1 VLCGFGTNPSSQKKK
16 KILEAAMDATQ
27 LTKTADPAAARSSVE
42 PLYYGRARFPGESVM
57 AHADG
62 VANILRAIRNDPE
75 LISAAYLFSVPTLV
89 QKPDEWIE
97 KSFGENVAGLVR
109 ELGKM
114 NDLSKRARSEN
125 KESSAAVQPEALRR
139 MFLAMSQDLRVVLLK
154 LASRLQTLRWFVS
167 SQAPG
172 AVEFGEETLAV
183 YAPLAN
189 RLGIWQIKWEL
200 EDLSLRFTHPAEYH
214 QIAAELDESREE
226 RLEFM
231 ALAVKKIQALM
242 ISHGIQAEVSGRPK
256 HIYSIWKKMQ
266 RKHLRFDQLF
276 DVRAVRII
284 VETVEQCYEA
294 LSIVQEHFTVLSK
307 EYDDYIANPKPN
319 GYQSLH
325 TVITDQLGRP
335 IEIQIRTRAMHEFAE
350 LGVAAHWR
358 YKEAG
363 NSNGASIAEEQ
374 RVAWLR
380 QLLAW
385 RSDVGGGAAEQSAQA
400 PNAEA
405 GQKGQPAAP
414 AVEDDHVYCL
424 TPQGRIVELPAGAT
438 PVDFAYQIHTQLG
451 HRCRG
456 AKVDGMMVPL
466 NTKLKTG
473 QTVEIIAAK
482 VGQPSRD
489 WLNPELGYAA
499 SPRTRNKVRQWFN
512 AEQLAQ
518 QIAEGR
524 DRLDKELARLGKT
537 AVKLDD
543 LAKRL
548 GFGTVDELCVAFA
561 KEEITLTALAQ
572 AVQPPKPAPAPA
584 PEHDLVLRGASSA
597 ASKGKVLVV
606 GMDSLLTQLARC
618 CHPVP
623 PDEIVGYV
631 TRGRG
636 VMIHRADCPNLK
648 NMVDQDHDRLIEVS
662 WGRAGDDALYPADV
676 LVIASDRSGIMKD
689 VTEVM
694 QREKVHVTALN
705 TQILK
710 GDQHMRFSLEVKG
723 GNAMQVLL
731 KGLRAVHGVL
741 SARRL

>member
-42 PLYYGRARFPGESVM
+42 PLYYGRTLSTGESVM

-242 ISHGIQAEVSGRPK
+242 VSHGIQAEVSGRPK

>member
-1 VLCGFGTNPSSQKKK
+1 
-16 KILEAAMDATQ
+16 
-27 LTKTADPAAARSSVE
+27 
-42 PLYYGRARFPGESVM
+42 
-57 AHADG
+57 
-62 VANILRAIRNDPE
+62 
-75 LISAAYLFSVPTLV
+75 
-89 QKPDEWIE
+89 
-97 KSFGENVAGLVR
+97 
-109 ELGKM
+109 
-114 NDLSKRARSEN
+114 
-125 KESSAAVQPEALRR
+125 
-139 MFLAMSQDLRVVLLK
+139 
-154 LASRLQTLRWFVS
+154 
-167 SQAPG
+167 
-172 AVEFGEETLAV
+172 
-183 YAPLAN
+183 
-189 RLGIWQIKWEL
+189 
-200 EDLSLRFTHPAEYH
+200 
-214 QIAAELDESREE
+214 
-226 RLEFM
+226 M

-242 ISHGIQAEVSGRPK
+242 VSHGIQAEVSGRPK

>member
-1 VLCGFGTNPSSQKKK
+1 
-16 KILEAAMDATQ
+16 M
-27 LTKTADPAAARSSVE
+27 
-42 PLYYGRARFPGESVM
+42 
-57 AHADG
+57 
-62 VANILRAIRNDPE
+62 
-75 LISAAYLFSVPTLV
+75 
-89 QKPDEWIE
+89 
-97 KSFGENVAGLVR
+97 
-109 ELGKM
+109 
-114 NDLSKRARSEN
+114 
-125 KESSAAVQPEALRR
+125 
-139 MFLAMSQDLRVVLLK
+139 
-154 LASRLQTLRWFVS
+154 
-167 SQAPG
+167 
-172 AVEFGEETLAV
+172 EFGEETLAV

-242 ISHGIQAEVSGRPK
+242 VSHGIQAEVSGRPK

>member
-27 LTKTADPAAARSSVE
+27 FTKTADPAAARSSVE
-42 PLYYGRARFPGESVM
+42 PLYYGRTLSTGESVM

>member
-1 VLCGFGTNPSSQKKK
+1 
-16 KILEAAMDATQ
+16 M
-27 LTKTADPAAARSSVE
+27 
-42 PLYYGRARFPGESVM
+42 
-57 AHADG
+57 
-62 VANILRAIRNDPE
+62 
-75 LISAAYLFSVPTLV
+75 
-89 QKPDEWIE
+89 
-97 KSFGENVAGLVR
+97 
-109 ELGKM
+109 
-114 NDLSKRARSEN
+114 
-125 KESSAAVQPEALRR
+125 
-139 MFLAMSQDLRVVLLK
+139 
-154 LASRLQTLRWFVS
+154 
-167 SQAPG
+167 
-172 AVEFGEETLAV
+172 
-183 YAPLAN
+183 AN

>member
-1 VLCGFGTNPSSQKKK
+1 
-16 KILEAAMDATQ
+16 MDATQ

-42 PLYYGRARFPGESVM
+42 PLYYGRTLSTGESVM

-284 VETVEQCYEA
+284 VDTVEQCYEA

-335 IEIQIRTRAMHEFAE
+335 IEIQIRTRAMHEFA
-350 LGVAAHWR
+350 
-358 YKEAG
+358 
-363 NSNGASIAEEQ
+363 
-374 RVAWLR
+374 
-380 QLLAW
+380 
-385 RSDVGGGAAEQSAQA
+385 
-400 PNAEA
+400 
-405 GQKGQPAAP
+405 
-414 AVEDDHVYCL
+414 
-424 TPQGRIVELPAGAT
+424 
-438 PVDFAYQIHTQLG
+438 
-451 HRCRG
+451 RC
-456 AKVDGMMVPL
+456 
-466 NTKLKTG
+466 
-473 QTVEIIAAK
+473 
-482 VGQPSRD
+482 
-489 WLNPELGYAA
+489 
-499 SPRTRNKVRQWFN
+499 
-512 AEQLAQ
+512 
-518 QIAEGR
+518 
-524 DRLDKELARLGKT
+524 
-537 AVKLDD
+537 
-543 LAKRL
+543 
-548 GFGTVDELCVAFA
+548 CC
-561 KEEITLTALAQ
+561 ALALQ
-572 AVQPPKPAPAPA
+572 
-584 PEHDLVLRGASSA
+584 RG
-597 ASKGKVLVV
+597 G
-606 GMDSLLTQLARC
+606 QF
-618 CHPVP
+618 
-623 PDEIVGYV
+623 
-631 TRGRG
+631 
-636 VMIHRADCPNLK
+636 
-648 NMVDQDHDRLIEVS
+648 Q
-662 WGRAGDDALYPADV
+662 
-676 LVIASDRSGIMKD
+676 
-689 VTEVM
+689 
-694 QREKVHVTALN
+694 
-705 TQILK
+705 
-710 GDQHMRFSLEVKG
+710 
-723 GNAMQVLL
+723 
-731 KGLRAVHGVL
+731 
-741 SARRL
+741 RRLHC

>member
-1 VLCGFGTNPSSQKKK
+1 
-16 KILEAAMDATQ
+16 M
-27 LTKTADPAAARSSVE
+27 
-42 PLYYGRARFPGESVM
+42 
-57 AHADG
+57 
-62 VANILRAIRNDPE
+62 
-75 LISAAYLFSVPTLV
+75 
-89 QKPDEWIE
+89 
-97 KSFGENVAGLVR
+97 
-109 ELGKM
+109 
-114 NDLSKRARSEN
+114 
-125 KESSAAVQPEALRR
+125 
-139 MFLAMSQDLRVVLLK
+139 
-154 LASRLQTLRWFVS
+154 
-167 SQAPG
+167 
-172 AVEFGEETLAV
+172 EFGEETLAV

>member
-1 VLCGFGTNPSSQKKK
+1 M
-16 KILEAAMDATQ
+16 LEVKLICIGKLKEKYWRDAVQEYAKRLSAFCRFQIIELNEARLPQDPNAAEI
-27 LTKTADPAAARSSVE
+27 ARA
-42 PLYYGRARFPGESVM
+42 LGEESK
-57 AHADG
+57 A
-62 VANILRAIRNDPE
+62 
-75 LISAAYLFSVPTLV
+75 ISAAAGRSALYTLC
-89 QKPDEWIE
+89 IE
-97 KSFGENVAGLVR
+97 
-109 ELGKM
+109 GK
-114 NDLSKRARSEN
+114 L
-125 KESSAAVQPEALRR
+125 
-139 MFLAMSQDLRVVLLK
+139 
-154 LASRLQTLRWFVS
+154 VS
-167 SQAPG
+167 S
-172 AVEFGEETLAV
+172 T
-183 YAPLAN
+183 
-189 RLGIWQIKWEL
+189 
-200 EDLSLRFTHPAEYH
+200 
-214 QIAAELDESREE
+214 
-226 RLEFM
+226 
-231 ALAVKKIQALM
+231 
-242 ISHGIQAEVSGRPK
+242 
-256 HIYSIWKKMQ
+256 
-266 RKHLRFDQLF
+266 
-276 DVRAVRII
+276 
-284 VETVEQCYEA
+284 
-294 LSIVQEHFTVLSK
+294 
-307 EYDDYIANPKPN
+307 
-319 GYQSLH
+319 
-325 TVITDQLGRP
+325 
-335 IEIQIRTRAMHEFAE
+335 
-350 LGVAAHWR
+350 
-358 YKEAG
+358 
-363 NSNGASIAEEQ
+363 
-374 RVAWLR
+374 
-380 QLLAW
+380 
-385 RSDVGGGAAEQSAQA
+385 
-400 PNAEA
+400 
-405 GQKGQPAAP
+405 
-414 AVEDDHVYCL
+414 
-424 TPQGRIVELPAGAT
+424 
-438 PVDFAYQIHTQLG
+438 
-451 HRCRG
+451 
-456 AKVDGMMVPL
+456 
-466 NTKLKTG
+466 
-473 QTVEIIAAK
+473 
-482 VGQPSRD
+482 
-489 WLNPELGYAA
+489 
-499 SPRTRNKVRQWFN
+499 
-512 AEQLAQ
+512 QLAQ

>member
-1 VLCGFGTNPSSQKKK
+1 MEPTENHPP
-16 KILEAAMDATQ
+16 
-27 LTKTADPAAARSSVE
+27 ADPGLARSLVE
-42 PLYYGRARFPGESVM
+42 PLYNGRTLSTGESVLT
-57 AHADG
+57 HADG
-62 VANILRAIRNDPE
+62 VVGILRGIRNDPE
-75 LISAAYLFSVPTLV
+75 LIAAAYLYSVPKFV
-89 QKPDEWIE
+89 QNPGEWIT
-97 KSFGENVAGLVR
+97 KSFGPAVAGLVA

-114 NDLSKRARSEN
+114 NDLSKRARSDNTEA
-125 KESSAAVQPEALRR
+125 SAVMQPEALRR

-154 LASRLQTLRWFVS
+154 LASRLQTLRWFVAS
-167 SQAPG
+167 KSLG
-172 AVEFGEETLAV
+172 AREFGEETLAV

-200 EDLSLRFTHPAEYH
+200 EDLSLRFTRPDEYREIAE
-214 QIAAELDESREE
+214 ELDESREE
-226 RLEFM
+226 RLDFM
-231 ALAVKKIQALM
+231 QHVVEKVRALL
-242 ISHGIQAEVSGRPK
+242 AEHQIEADVSGRPK

-276 DVRAVRII
+276 DVRALRII
-284 VETVEQCYEA
+284 VGTVEQCYEV
-294 LSIVQEHFTVLSK
+294 LSIVQDNFPVLSK

-325 TVITDQLGRP
+325 TVVTDKAGRP

-363 NSNGASIAEEQ
+363 NSLGASEAEEQ

-385 RSDVGGGAAEQSAQA
+385 RSDVGGDPHKDAH
-400 PNAEA
+400 
-405 GQKGQPAAP
+405 

-424 TPQGRIVELPAGAT
+424 TPQGRVVELPAGAT
-438 PVDFAYQIHTQLG
+438 PVDFAYMVHTQLG

-456 AKVDGMMVPL
+456 ARVDGAMVPL
-466 NTKLKTG
+466 NTHLKTG
-473 QTVEIIAAK
+473 QTVEIIAGK
-482 VGQPSRD
+482 TGQPSRD

-499 SPRTRNKVRQWFN
+499 SARTRNKVRQWFN
-512 AEQLAQ
+512 AQQQAQ
-518 QIAEGR
+518 QLDEGR
-524 DRLDKELARLGKT
+524 ERLDKELARLGKT

-548 GFGTVDELCVAFA
+548 GFDSVDELCIAFA

-572 AVQPPKPAPAPA
+572 AVQPPKPEPPKA
-584 PEHDLVLRGASSA
+584 PELQVREASASA
-597 ASKGKVLVV
+597 KKSKVLVV
-606 GMDSLLTQLARC
+606 GVDSLLTQLARC
-618 CHPVP
+618 CHPLP

-636 VMIHRADCPNLK
+636 VTIHRADCPNLK

-662 WGRAGDDALYPADV
+662 WGRAGDDQVYPAEV
-676 LVIASDRSGIMKD
+676 LVVAQDRSGMMRD
-689 VTEVM
+689 VSEVF
-694 QREKVHVTALN
+694 QREKVHVTGINSQA
-705 TQILK
+705 LK
-710 GDQHMRFSLEVKG
+710 GDLHMRFAVEVRG
-723 GNAMQVLL
+723 GNGMRVMLQ
-731 KGLRAVHGVL
+731 GLRAVPGVL

>member
-1 VLCGFGTNPSSQKKK
+1 METTENRPV
-16 KILEAAMDATQ
+16 
-27 LTKTADPAAARSSVE
+27 ADPELAKSLVE
-42 PLYYGRARFPGESVM
+42 PLYSGRTLSTGEPVL
-57 AHADG
+57 AHAEG
-62 VANILRAIRNDPE
+62 VAKILVGIRNDPE
-75 LISAAYLFSVPTLV
+75 LLAAAYLYSVPKFV
-89 QKPDEWIE
+89 ANSEDWIT
-97 KSFGENVAGLVR
+97 KSFGSTVAGLVA
-109 ELGKM
+109 ELSKM
-114 NDLSKRARSEN
+114 NDLSKRARSES
-125 KESSAAVQPEALRR
+125 KEASAAVQPEALRR
-139 MFLAMSQDLRVVLLK
+139 MFLAMCQDLRVVLLK
-154 LASRLQTLRWFVS
+154 LASRLQTLRWFATS
-167 SQAPG
+167 G
-172 AVEFGEETLAV
+172 AEGAKEFGAETLAI

-200 EDLSLRFTHPAEYH
+200 EDLSLRFTRPEEYRE
-214 QIAAELDESREE
+214 IANELDESREE

-231 ALAVKKIQALM
+231 QHAVEKVRALLKA
-242 ISHGIQAEVSGRPK
+242 HGIEADISGRPK

-276 DVRAVRII
+276 DVRALRII
-284 VETVEQCYEA
+284 VGTVEQCYEV
-294 LSIVQEHFTVLSK
+294 LSIVQENFTILSK

-325 TVITDQLGRP
+325 TVVTDKAGRP

-385 RSDVGGGAAEQSAQA
+385 RSDMGSDPHKDAH
-400 PNAEA
+400 
-405 GQKGQPAAP
+405 

-424 TPQGRIVELPAGAT
+424 TPQGRVVELPAGAT
-438 PVDFAYQIHTQLG
+438 PVDFAYLVHTQLG

-456 AKVDGMMVPL
+456 ARVDGAMVPL

-473 QTVEIIAAK
+473 QTVEIIAGK
-482 VGQPSRD
+482 TGQPSRD

-512 AEQLAQ
+512 AQQLAQ
-518 QIAEGR
+518 LLQEGR
-524 DRLDKELARLGKT
+524 ERLDKELARLGKT

-548 GFGTVDELCVAFA
+548 GSDSVDDLCIAFA
-561 KEEITLTALAQ
+561 REEITLTALAQ
-572 AVQPPKPAPAPA
+572 AVQPPKEEAPKEPELVVRQESAP
-584 PEHDLVLRGASSA
+584 SK
-597 ASKGKVLVV
+597 KGKVLVV

-636 VMIHRADCPNLK
+636 VTIHRADCPNLR
-648 NMVDQDHDRLIEVS
+648 NMVEQDHDRLIEVS
-662 WGRAGDDALYPADV
+662 WGGGIAESIYPADLLIV
-676 LVIASDRSGIMKD
+676 AQDRPGLMKD
-689 VTEVM
+689 VSEVF
-694 QREKVHVTALN
+694 QREKVHITGINSQFV
-705 TQILK
+705 K
-710 GDQHMRFSLEVKG
+710 GDQHMRFAVEVKG
-723 GNAMQVLL
+723 GDAMKMVLASLRQVP
-731 KGLRAVHGVL
+731 GVL
-741 SARRL
+741 SARRA

>member
-1 VLCGFGTNPSSQKKK
+1 METTENNP
-16 KILEAAMDATQ
+16 A
-27 LTKTADPAAARSSVE
+27 ADPGLARSLVE
-42 PLYYGRARFPGESVM
+42 PLYSGRTLSTGEPTLT
-57 AHADG
+57 HADG
-62 VANILRAIRNDPE
+62 VAGILRGIRNDPE
-75 LISAAYLFSVPTLV
+75 LIAAAYLFSVPKVV
-89 QKPDEWIE
+89 QNSDEWIT
-97 KSFGENVAGLVR
+97 KSFGPTVAGLVK
-109 ELGKM
+109 EHGKM
-114 NDLSKRARSEN
+114 NEVSKRARSESP
-125 KESSAAVQPEALRR
+125 EARAAMQPEALRR
-139 MFLAMSQDLRVVLLK
+139 MFLAMCIDLRVVLLK
-154 LASRLQTLRWFVS
+154 LASRLQTLRWFTS
-167 SQAPG
+167 TESEG
-172 AVEFGEETLAV
+172 AKEFGEETLAV
-183 YAPLAN
+183 FAPLAN

-200 EDLSLRFTHPAEYH
+200 EDLSLRITRPDEYRH
-214 QIAAELDESREE
+214 IANELDESREE

-231 ALAVKKIQALM
+231 YNTVNKVKSLLAE
-242 ISHGIQAEVSGRPK
+242 HGIEADISGRPK

-276 DVRAVRII
+276 DVRALRII
-284 VETVEQCYEA
+284 VGTVEQCYEV
-294 LSIVQEHFTVLSK
+294 LSIVQEHFTIISK

-325 TVITDQLGRP
+325 TVFTDSQGRP

-363 NSNGASIAEEQ
+363 NSNGASEAEEQ

-385 RSDVGGGAAEQSAQA
+385 RTEVGGDPHQDAH
-400 PNAEA
+400 
-405 GQKGQPAAP
+405 

-424 TPQGRIVELPAGAT
+424 TPQGRVVELPQGAT
-438 PVDFAYQIHTQLG
+438 PVDFAYLVHTQLG

-456 AKVDGMMVPL
+456 ARVDGAMVPL

-473 QTVEIIAAK
+473 QTVEIIAGK
-482 VGQPSRD
+482 TGQPSRD

-499 SPRTRNKVRQWFN
+499 SARTRNKVRQWFN
-512 AEQLAQ
+512 AQ
-518 QIAEGR
+518 QQQELLNEGR
-524 DRLDKELARLGKT
+524 ERLDKELARLGKT

-548 GFGTVDELCVAFA
+548 GFDKVDDLCIAFA

-572 AVQPPKPAPAPA
+572 AVQPPKPE
-584 PEHDLVLRGASSA
+584 PEKEPEIVVKGGSSEKK
-597 ASKGKVLVV
+597 KGKVLVV

-636 VMIHRADCPNLK
+636 VTIHRADCPNMK
-648 NMVDQDHDRLIEVS
+648 NMVEQDHDRLIEVS
-662 WGRAGDDALYPADV
+662 WGSTIDDAIYPADV
-676 LVIASDRSGIMKD
+676 LIVAADRPGLMKD
-689 VTEVM
+689 VSEVF
-694 QREKVHVTALN
+694 QREKVHVTGIN
-705 TQILK
+705 SMMMK
-710 GDQHMRFSLEVKG
+710 GDQHMRFSVEVRG
-723 GNAMQVLL
+723 GDAMRQLL
-731 KGLRAVHGVL
+731 RGLRELPGVL

>member
-1 VLCGFGTNPSSQKKK
+1 
-16 KILEAAMDATQ
+16 M
-27 LTKTADPAAARSSVE
+27 
-42 PLYYGRARFPGESVM
+42 
-57 AHADG
+57 
-62 VANILRAIRNDPE
+62 
-75 LISAAYLFSVPTLV
+75 
-89 QKPDEWIE
+89 
-97 KSFGENVAGLVR
+97 
-109 ELGKM
+109 
-114 NDLSKRARSEN
+114 
-125 KESSAAVQPEALRR
+125 
-139 MFLAMSQDLRVVLLK
+139 
-154 LASRLQTLRWFVS
+154 
-167 SQAPG
+167 
-172 AVEFGEETLAV
+172 EFGEETLAV

-284 VETVEQCYEA
+284 VDTVEQCYEA

>member
-1 VLCGFGTNPSSQKKK
+1 MGYTAEDENLIKEKWDDLLLSCTKICKNDEDWNFIKRAFFLAKEAHEGVRRRSGEPYLLHPIAVAKIVIEEIGLGVKSVVAALLHDVVEDTEYSVEDMERIFGP
-16 KILEAAMDATQ
+16 KIASMVDG
-27 LTKTADPAAARSSVE
+27 LTKMSGVFNAD
-42 PLYYGRARFPGESVM
+42 
-57 AHADG
+57 
-62 VANILRAIRNDPE
+62 
-75 LISAAYLFSVPTLV
+75 T
-89 QKPDEWIE
+89 
-97 KSFGENVAGLVR
+97 
-109 ELGKM
+109 
-114 NDLSKRARSEN
+114 SEQAEYFR
-125 KESSAAVQPEALRR
+125 K
-139 MFLAMSQDLRVVLLK
+139 VLLTLSDDVRVILIK
-154 LASRLQTLRWFVS
+154 IADRLHNTRTLQYQTPAKQIS
-167 SQAPG
+167 KSM
-172 AVEFGEETLAV
+172 ETMEV
-183 YAPLAN
+183 YAPLAH
-189 RLGIWQIKWEL
+189 RLGMQKIKWEL